1 MLLVW
6 WGARPGRFTG
16 TGPVVAGTEDLGL
29 DSGCEWQCSDLCSA
43 LLDSQGK
50 SGSKVPNEVYI

>member
-1 MLLVW
+1 MW

-16 TGPVVAGTEDLGL
+16 AGPVVAGTEDLGL

>member
-1 MLLVW
+1 MI
-6 WGARPGRFTG
+6 
-16 TGPVVAGTEDLGL
+16 AGTEDPGL
-29 DSGCEWQCSDLCSA
+29 DSGCEWQCSDLCSG

>member
-1 MLLVW
+1 M
-6 WGARPGRFTG
+6 
-16 TGPVVAGTEDLGL
+16 VAGTGDLRL

-43 LLDSQGK
+43 VLDSPRK